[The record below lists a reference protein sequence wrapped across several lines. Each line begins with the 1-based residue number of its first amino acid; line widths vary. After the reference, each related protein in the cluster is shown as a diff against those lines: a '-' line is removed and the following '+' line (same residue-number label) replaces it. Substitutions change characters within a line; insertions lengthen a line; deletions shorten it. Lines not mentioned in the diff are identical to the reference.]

1 MPSYAIAALITSLHN
16 LFTAAWIG
24 GMLSL
29 GLATLPA
36 VKKTLGASPQTQQVV
51 YAIYKRLQV
60 VAKVSILGLLV
71 TGVLLS
77 RRAAQ
82 WQGPFSTGNTYSALL
97 AAKHVL
103 VVLMLALAAARS
115 LMMERIARAGKPT
128 AGQNKALAALLLA
141 NIVLGVAVLVL
152 SGFGS
157 VVGEICV
164 VPR

>member
-1 MPSYAIAALITSLHN
+1 MPSYVVAALITALHN

-29 GLATLPA
+29 ALATLPA
-36 VKKTLGASPQTQQVV
+36 LRKTLGAGPQTQQVV

-60 VAKVSILGLLV
+60 VIKLSIVGLLV
-71 TGVLLS
+71 TGLLLS
-77 RRAAQ
+77 RRATQ
-82 WQGPFSTGNTYSALL
+82 WEGLFSTANTFSALL
-97 AAKHVL
+97 AAKHALVL
-103 VVLMLALAAARS
+103 LMLALTAARS
-115 LMMERIARAGKPT
+115 LLMERIARAGQPT
-128 AGQNKALAALLLA
+128 AGQNQALSAMLLL
-141 NIVLGVAVLVL
+141 NIALGVAVLVL